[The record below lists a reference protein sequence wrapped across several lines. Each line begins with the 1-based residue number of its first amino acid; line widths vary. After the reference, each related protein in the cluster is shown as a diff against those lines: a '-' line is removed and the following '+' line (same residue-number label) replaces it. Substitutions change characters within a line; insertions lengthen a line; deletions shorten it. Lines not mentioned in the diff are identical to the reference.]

1 MNKKQIGYG
10 IAGFGTVLLG
20 YYIISKAQSK
30 PSTAN
35 TSQTSTSSMVSTPTP
50 SNTSSMQPSTVSQSV
65 TPTQCQEITPNNFS
79 QSLLAQCFGGN
90 LTSCGLYQ
98 PLVSTNGFCEAYS
111 PSTNYTVNPPNIK
124 SGFMFYNSTN
134 AFFGIYWD
142 YPGTFGGVSPCYCNG
157 STQEFPSNQTG
168 AFFNFIGLIMPNGY
182 TWIPTYYFPTSGI
195 GFLTYQGAMWYSPN
209 LIYANLSYIK
219 NNNLL
224 YTVKLNNTPDQ
235 LGYTIETFTTPAD
248 TGGSLCFNYAGLNS
262 SFCVDIAP
270 NQTIPFWANSSTVV
284 QWCPA
289 NNAPNCQT
297 VT

>member
-1 MNKKQIGYG
+1 MTK
-10 IAGFGTVLLG
+10 
-20 YYIISKAQSK
+20 
-30 PSTAN
+30 
-35 TSQTSTSSMVSTPTP
+35 
-50 SNTSSMQPSTVSQSV
+50 
-65 TPTQCQEITPNNFS
+65 
-79 QSLLAQCFGGN
+79 
-90 LTSCGLYQ
+90 
-98 PLVSTNGFCEAYS
+98 
-111 PSTNYTVNPPNIK
+111 PNIK

-157 STQEFPSNQTG
+157 SNQVFPANNTG

-182 TWIPTYYFPTSGI
+182 TWLPVYYFPSTGI
-195 GFLTYQGAMWYSPN
+195 GFLTYQGALWYSPN
-209 LIYANLSYIK
+209 LTYGNLDYIK

-224 YTVKLNNTPDQ
+224 YTVTLNDTPDNM
-235 LGYTIETFTTPAD
+235 GYTVETFSTPAD

-262 SFCVDIAP
+262 SFCIGVAP
-270 NQTIPFWANSSTVV
+270 NQTIPFWANSTTSV